1 MIKTQKQP
9 FIIPVFIPHAGCP
22 HQCVFCNQ
30 AAVTGVKRR
39 IISPEHL
46 RILIRGYLRYNEQQL
61 KPVQIAYYGG
71 NFLGLQN
78 DDILMLLREADQFV
92 KAGTVDS
99 IRFSTRP
106 DTVTRERLN
115 IISRFPVSTV
125 EIGVQSM
132 NDAVLAASGRGH
144 TASDTEKAAK
154 HLKERGYRLGMQM
167 MVALPGSDEDKDIA
181 SARSIASLSPD
192 FVRIYPTAVL
202 KDSLLARWHGDGK
215 YEPLSLESC
224 VTLVKKIYLLFREK
238 NIPVIR
244 MGLQASED
252 LDKGISLVAGPYHP
266 AFGHLVFSE
275 IFLDMASALLRK
287 AGDIHTKSLILK
299 VHPRSISKMRGLRNR
314 NIEILKSEFHPD
326 SVNVVADPSVGE
338 EEVNADFV

>member
-1 MIKTQKQP
+1 MKKP
-9 FIIPVFIPHAGCP
+9 FIIPVFIPHAGCRF
-22 HQCVFCNQ
+22 QCAFCNQ
-30 AAVTGVKRR
+30 AAITGVKRR

-46 RILIRGYLRYNEQQL
+46 RILVNGYLRYNGQQR

-106 DTVTRERLN
+106 DTVTHERLDMV
-115 IISRFPVSTV
+115 SSFPVSTV

-132 NDAVLAASGRGH
+132 DDGVLTAARRGH
-144 TASDTEKAAK
+144 TAADTEKAAK
-154 HLKERGYRLGMQM
+154 YLKARGYTVGMQM
-167 MVALPGSDEDKDIA
+167 MTALPGSDEDKDID
-181 SARSIASLSPD
+181 SARKIADLAPD
-192 FVRIYPTAVL
+192 FVRIYPTAVV
-202 KDSLLARWHGDGK
+202 KDSLLARWYDEGK
-215 YEPLSLESC
+215 YQPLSLEAA
-224 VTLVKKIYLLFREK
+224 VTLVKKIYFLFREK
-238 NIPVIR
+238 GIPVIR

-275 IFLDMASALLRK
+275 IFSDMASSLLRE
-287 AGDIHTKSLILK
+287 AGDIAHRTVSLR
-299 VHPRSISKMRGLRNR
+299 VNPRSISKMRGLRNR

-326 SVNVVADPSVGE
+326 SINVIADTSLGE
-338 EEVNADFV
+338 EEVRIEK

>member
-1 MIKTQKQP
+1 MMKTQKQP

-30 AAVTGVKRR
+30 TAVTGVTRR

-46 RILIRGYLRYNEQQL
+46 RILVSSYLRYNGQQR

-71 NFLGLQN
+71 NFLGLQD

-92 KAGTVDS
+92 KAGSVDS

-106 DTVTRERLN
+106 DTVRSEQLKRVKN
-115 IISRFPVSTV
+115 FPVSTV

-132 NDAVLAASGRGH
+132 DDSVLAASGRGH
-144 TASDTEKAAK
+144 SAWDTEKAMEC
-154 HLKERGYRLGMQM
+154 LKAEGYQTGLQM
-167 MVALPGSDEDKDIA
+167 MVGLPGSDENKDMATAWKIA
-181 SARSIASLSPD
+181 DLSPD
-192 FVRIYPTAVL
+192 FVRIYPTVVL
-202 KDSLLARWHGDGK
+202 KDSLLARWHSEGK
-215 YEPLSLESC
+215 YQPLSLESC

-244 MGLQASED
+244 MGLQAAED

-275 IFLDMASALLRK
+275 IFLDMASALLRT
-287 AGDIHTKSLILK
+287 AGNISHQKILLK

-314 NIEILKSEFHPD
+314 NIEILTSAFQPD
-326 SVNVVADPSVGE
+326 SIDVLADPCAGE
-338 EEVNADFV
+338 EEVNAEFI